1 MAYTIVL
8 GLLGFLQSVVATLFE
23 SDDKYYM

>member
-23 SDDKYYM
+23 SYDKYYM